1 MKMKSVRLLLL
12 QLAVCSIAIPLSG
25 CAMNRAAAEEIT
37 VEGIYIKNLDHPFS
51 GPAIMA
57 SGGQYRLSGERAQ
70 DLSALKD
77 RTKVK
82 ITGKLYTKKRSIP
95 EAGGFRE
102 ISEQVIEVTKITVIG
117 K

>member
-1 MKMKSVRLLLL
+1 MLRYLTVYCI
-12 QLAVCSIAIPLSG
+12 VVILSG

-51 GPAIMA
+51 GPAVLA

-77 RTKVK
+77 RAKVK
-82 ITGKLYTKKRSIP
+82 ITGKLYTRKRSIP
-95 EAGGFRE
+95 EAGTFRE
-102 ISEQVIEVTKITVIG
+102 ITEQVIEVTKVTVID